1 MERGPGGFVKG
12 SLAELQNVQNEY
24 EMEKK
29 KMQKE
34 LQVMSLTALVCPFR
48 IGLHGSALV
57 CSGQHL
63 SAWVHS
69 G

>member
-34 LQVMSLTALVCPFR
+34 LQVMSLTHR
-48 IGLHGSALV
+48 GLHGLALV
-57 CSGQHL
+57 GMGPH
-63 SAWVHS
+63 WFTRF
-69 G
+69 